1 MDEPKFSFSGSFQ
14 KTKEYID
21 TQLEILKLKA
31 ISKISRIVGAI
42 ILDITKL
49 VLTLVII
56 FFLSLALG
64 FWLGELLNSNALGFL
79 VTGAIFIIILVI
91 VMLLEPKL
99 EAKFMDITIKKV
111 LGKWNEEED
120 FISQMESEEF
130 ENRKQA
136 EEEQKKANATVKEM
150 FETAVDDEDKN

>member
-79 VTGAIFIIILVI
+79 VTGAIFIIILVV

>member
-120 FISQMESEEF
+120 FISQMESEKF

>member
-150 FETAVDDEDKN
+150 FESAVDDEDKN

>member
-111 LGKWNEEED
+111 LGKWNEEEG
-120 FISQMESEEF
+120 FISRWKVKNLRIESKP
-130 ENRKQA
+130 RKS
-136 EEEQKKANATVKEM
+136 KKKPM
-150 FETAVDDEDKN
+150 LP

>member
-111 LGKWNEEED
+111 LGKWNEEEG